1 MSDDFPFNHF
11 INLDS
16 LNKKPSS
23 NNLDISVQN
32 SNEEPVSNYVFP
44 NIDDKPVNSSTHS
57 QLLSDNNFTAEEMNS
72 INEEIMDGL
81 KHSISPQK
89 YKAFFENSFAISE
102 IYQTK
107 IIFSVTTSFIKKMI
121 ESHYLAEIKQIIKN
135 TLGSSYTIEINLI
148 NGQAS
153 QTKAMISEL
162 LSENNG
168 QQTLISDPNEHAS
181 AQNNDFS
188 SFFSREFNND
198 LRQNNESNSN
208 NQHPPKQSRGTS
220 FKLRLDNQTQSKEE
234 INDEIESTV
243 IKQTHDQ
250 YKKVK
255 FDTSKTFDNFIV
267 GPSNN
272 MAHAFGIAVS
282 KDPGKVYP
290 QLYIYGNSGL
300 GKTHLLHAICNYATD
315 KKPYL
320 RICFTTANEFMSEMV
335 LAIQST
341 TGKENKIAEFRR
353 KYTELVDILIID
365 DIHELKNKTRT
376 QSEFFYIFNQLQS
389 KGKQLIFTSDK
400 PPKEI
405 VGIEDR
411 IRTRLSSALLI
422 DIQQPD
428 LETRIAILK
437 KKSKEKD
444 IYLDDNVINLIAS
457 CVKTNVRELEGKL
470 VKLGAYSD
478 LMNVDIDLE
487 IAKEQLNLS
496 EDMDEKI
503 LTIETIT
510 KTVAAY
516 FKLTL
521 GDIKGKSRKKE
532 VALARHIAMFMSHKI
547 LKKTLEE
554 IGEYFDNRDHSTVI
568 HGIKKVQNL
577 SKDDVKLSQQIYEI
591 ESRL

>member
-1 MSDDFPFNHF
+1 MNEDFPFGHF

-16 LNKKPSS
+16 LNNN
-23 NNLDISVQN
+23 NNLPQEN
-32 SNEEPVSNYVFP
+32 LN
-44 NIDDKPVNSSTHS
+44 K
-57 QLLSDNNFTAEEMNS
+57 QLLKENFPKNNVESSSSFTKIELDF
-72 INEEIMDGL
+72 ICEEILEGI
-81 KHSISPQK
+81 KASISPHK
-89 YKAFFENSFAISE
+89 YKAFFENVFKINFIDES
-102 IYQTK
+102 K
-107 IIFSVTTSFIKKMI
+107 IIFSVTTAFIKKMI
-121 ESHYLAEIKQIIKN
+121 EQHYLDEIKQIMFN
-135 TLGSSYTIEINLI
+135 TLGRDYTIEITTI
-148 NGQAS
+148 NSKSESAKDIIGAFLNEQAAPIEP
-153 QTKAMISEL
+153 T
-162 LSENNG
+162 
-168 QQTLISDPNEHAS
+168 
-181 AQNNDFS
+181 QNTPKKT
-188 SFFSREFNND
+188 SF
-198 LRQNNESNSN
+198 
-208 NQHPPKQSRGTS
+208 S
-220 FKLRLDNQTQSKEE
+220 FKLNDEPVSSPEE
-234 INDEIESTV
+234 IKNEIESAEL
-243 IKQTHDQ
+243 KHNNHDN
-250 YKKVK
+250 YRKIK
-255 FDTSKTFDNFIV
+255 FDESKTFDNFVV

-272 MAHAFGIAVS
+272 MAHAFTYAVA

-290 QLYIYGNSGL
+290 QLYLHGNSGL
-300 GKTHLLHAICNYATD
+300 GKTHLLHAICNYTINNN
-315 KKPYL
+315 PYM

-335 LAIQST
+335 MAIQGT
-341 TGKENKIAEFRR
+341 TGQDNKISEFRR

-437 KKSKEKD
+437 KKAKEKD
-444 IYLDDNVINLIAS
+444 IFLDDDVINLIAS

-478 LMNVDIDLE
+478 LMKVDIDLE

-496 EDMDEKI
+496 EDMDEKTLSI
-503 LTIETIT
+503 DVIT
-510 KTVAAY
+510 KSVASY
-516 FKLTL
+516 FKLAL

-532 VALARHIAMFMSHKI
+532 VALARHIAMFMGHKI

-568 HGIKKVQNL
+568 HGIKKIQNRL
-577 SKDDVKLSQQIYEI
+577 KDDAKLSQQIYEI

>member
-16 LNKKPSS
+16 FNKTSVEK
-23 NNLDISVQN
+23 NIHVKKEDKIS
-32 SNEEPVSNYVFP
+32 EYVFP
-44 NIDDKPVNSSTHS
+44 SIEEDAASHSTNN
-57 QLLSDNNFTAEEMNS
+57 QLLSDSSFNSDEINS
-72 INEEIMDGL
+72 IYEEIMIGL
-81 KHSISPQK
+81 KASISPQK
-89 YKAFFENSFAISE
+89 YTAFFENSFTIGEIS
-102 IYQTK
+102 QTK

-121 ESHYLAEIKQIIKN
+121 ESHYIREIKQILQN
-135 TLGSSYTIEINLI
+135 TLGTSYNIEITVI
-148 NGQAS
+148 NNQTSQA
-153 QTKAMISEL
+153 KNFISDL
-162 LSENNG
+162 LSEKSIENN
-168 QQTLISDPNEHAS
+168 
-181 AQNNDFS
+181 FS
-188 SFFSREFNND
+188 SNRNVDSRPIKKETLPIFPKS
-198 LRQNNESNSN
+198 QNSN
-208 NQHPPKQSRGTS
+208 IS
-220 FKLRLDNQTQSKEE
+220 FKLRADSETHSQEE
-234 INDEIESTV
+234 IKDEIESVV
-243 IKQTHDQ
+243 IKHNTEQ

-255 FDTSKTFDNFIV
+255 FDISKTFDNFIV

-272 MAHAFGIAVS
+272 MAHAFGLAVS

-300 GKTHLLHAICNYATD
+300 GKTHLLHAICNFATD

-335 LAIQST
+335 LAIQGT
-341 TGKENKIAEFRR
+341 TGKDNKIAEFRR

-503 LTIETIT
+503 ISIDTIT
-510 KTVAAY
+510 KTVSSY

-577 SKDDVKLSQQIYEI
+577 SKDDAKLSQQIYEI

>member
-1 MSDDFPFNHF
+1 MNEDFPFGHF

-16 LNKKPSS
+16 LN
-23 NNLDISVQN
+23 NNNTLPQEN
-32 SNEEPVSNYVFP
+32 LNKQLLKENFP
-44 NIDDKPVNSSTHS
+44 KNNVESNSS
-57 QLLSDNNFTAEEMNS
+57 FTKTELDF
-72 INEEIMDGL
+72 ICEEILEGI
-81 KHSISPQK
+81 KASISPHK
-89 YKAFFENSFAISE
+89 YKAFFENVFKINFIDES
-102 IYQTK
+102 K
-107 IIFSVTTSFIKKMI
+107 IIFSVTTAFIKKMI
-121 ESHYLAEIKQIIKN
+121 EQHYLDEIKQIMYN
-135 TLGSSYTIEINLI
+135 TLGRDYTVEITTINSKSESAKDIIGAFLNEQAAPIEP
-148 NGQAS
+148 
-153 QTKAMISEL
+153 T
-162 LSENNG
+162 
-168 QQTLISDPNEHAS
+168 
-181 AQNNDFS
+181 QNTPKKT
-188 SFFSREFNND
+188 SF
-198 LRQNNESNSN
+198 
-208 NQHPPKQSRGTS
+208 S
-220 FKLRLDNQTQSKEE
+220 FKLNDEPVSSPEE
-234 INDEIESTV
+234 IKNEIESAEL
-243 IKQTHDQ
+243 KHNNHDN
-250 YKKVK
+250 YRKIK
-255 FDTSKTFDNFIV
+255 FDESKTFDNFVV

-272 MAHAFGIAVS
+272 MAHAFTYAVA

-290 QLYIYGNSGL
+290 QLYLHGNSGL
-300 GKTHLLHAICNYATD
+300 GKTHLLHAICNYTINNN
-315 KKPYL
+315 PYM

-335 LAIQST
+335 MAIQGT
-341 TGKENKIAEFRR
+341 TGQDNKISEFRR

-437 KKSKEKD
+437 KKAKEKD
-444 IYLDDNVINLIAS
+444 IFLDDDVINLIAS

-478 LMNVDIDLE
+478 LMKVDIDLE

-496 EDMDEKI
+496 EDMDEKTLSI
-503 LTIETIT
+503 DVIT
-510 KTVAAY
+510 KSVASY
-516 FKLTL
+516 FKLAL

-532 VALARHIAMFMSHKI
+532 VALARHIAMFMGHKI

-568 HGIKKVQNL
+568 HGIKKIQNRL
-577 SKDDVKLSQQIYEI
+577 KDDAKLSQQIYEI

>member
-1 MSDDFPFNHF
+1 MNEDFPFGHF

-16 LNKKPSS
+16 LN
-23 NNLDISVQN
+23 NNNTLPQEN
-32 SNEEPVSNYVFP
+32 LNKQLLKENFP
-44 NIDDKPVNSSTHS
+44 KNNVESNSS
-57 QLLSDNNFTAEEMNS
+57 FTKTELDF
-72 INEEIMDGL
+72 ICEEILEGI
-81 KHSISPQK
+81 KASISPHK
-89 YKAFFENSFAISE
+89 YKAFFENVFKINFIDES
-102 IYQTK
+102 K
-107 IIFSVTTSFIKKMI
+107 IIFSVTTAFIKKMI
-121 ESHYLAEIKQIIKN
+121 EQHYLDEIKQIMFN
-135 TLGSSYTIEINLI
+135 TLGRDYTIEITTI
-148 NGQAS
+148 NSKSESAKDIIGAFLNEQAAPIEP
-153 QTKAMISEL
+153 T
-162 LSENNG
+162 
-168 QQTLISDPNEHAS
+168 
-181 AQNNDFS
+181 QNTPKKT
-188 SFFSREFNND
+188 SF
-198 LRQNNESNSN
+198 
-208 NQHPPKQSRGTS
+208 S
-220 FKLRLDNQTQSKEE
+220 FKLNDEPVSSPEE
-234 INDEIESTV
+234 IKNEIESAEL
-243 IKQTHDQ
+243 KHNNHDN
-250 YKKVK
+250 YRKIK
-255 FDTSKTFDNFIV
+255 FDESKTFDNFVV

-272 MAHAFGIAVS
+272 MAHAFTYAVA

-290 QLYIYGNSGL
+290 QLYLHGNSGL
-300 GKTHLLHAICNYATD
+300 GKTHLLHAICNYTINNN
-315 KKPYL
+315 PYM

-335 LAIQST
+335 MAIQGT
-341 TGKENKIAEFRR
+341 TGQDNKISEFRR

-437 KKSKEKD
+437 KKAKEKD
-444 IYLDDNVINLIAS
+444 IFLDDDVINLIAS

-478 LMNVDIDLE
+478 LMKVDIDLE

-496 EDMDEKI
+496 EDMDEKTLSI
-503 LTIETIT
+503 DVIT
-510 KTVAAY
+510 KSVASY
-516 FKLTL
+516 FKLAL

-532 VALARHIAMFMSHKI
+532 VALARHIAMFMGHKI

-568 HGIKKVQNL
+568 HGIKKIQNRL
-577 SKDDVKLSQQIYEI
+577 KDDAKLSQQIYEI

>member
-1 MSDDFPFNHF
+1 MSDDFPFSHF
-11 INLDS
+11 INLNNPSPNGHLDSKATSSSHDFPDHSAVNKSLDSSTSNKNQLLGDS
-16 LNKKPSS
+16 LF
-23 NNLDISVQN
+23 
-32 SNEEPVSNYVFP
+32 SNEEL
-44 NIDDKPVNSSTHS
+44 D
-57 QLLSDNNFTAEEMNS
+57 S
-72 INEEIMDGL
+72 ICEEILQGL
-81 KHSISPQK
+81 KNSISPQK
-89 YKAFFENSFAISE
+89 YKAFFENSFTINEISE
-102 IYQTK
+102 AK
-107 IIFSVTTSFIKKMI
+107 ITFSVTTSFIKKMI
-121 ESHYLAEIKQIIKN
+121 TNHYLEEIKQIIFNLLGTYYDIDISIINEGSKKAEE
-135 TLGSSYTIEINLI
+135 TLSNLLHK
-148 NGQAS
+148 Q
-153 QTKAMISEL
+153 
-162 LSENNG
+162 
-168 QQTLISDPNEHAS
+168 DP
-181 AQNNDFS
+181 
-188 SFFSREFNND
+188 
-198 LRQNNESNSN
+198 SN
-208 NQHPPKQSRGTS
+208 QEQFRPTDKQSRFS
-220 FKLRLDNQTQSKEE
+220 FKLKPEGHSPQE
-234 INDEIESTV
+234 IRDKIESTV
-243 IKQTHDQ
+243 IKNTSDH

-255 FDTSKTFDNFIV
+255 FDRSKTFDNFVV

-272 MAHAFGIAVS
+272 MAHAFTLAVA

-290 QLYIYGNSGL
+290 QLYIHGNSGL
-300 GKTHLLHAICNYATD
+300 GKTHLLHAICNYTTD
-315 KKPYL
+315 INPYM

-335 LAIQST
+335 LAIQGT
-341 TGKENKIAEFRR
+341 TGKDNKISEFRR

-365 DIHELKNKTRT
+365 DIHELKNKSRT

-389 KGKQLIFTSDK
+389 KEKQLIFTSDK

-428 LETRIAILK
+428 LETRIAILRK
-437 KKSKEKD
+437 KAKEKD
-444 IYLDDNVINLIAS
+444 IFLDDDVINLIAS
-457 CVKTNVRELEGKL
+457 CIKTSVRELEGKL

-496 EDMDEKI
+496 EDMNEKI
-503 LTIETIT
+503 LSIDDIT
-510 KTVAAY
+510 KTVASY

-532 VALARHIAMFMSHKI
+532 VALARHIAMYMGHKI

-568 HGIKKVQNL
+568 HGIKKVQTI